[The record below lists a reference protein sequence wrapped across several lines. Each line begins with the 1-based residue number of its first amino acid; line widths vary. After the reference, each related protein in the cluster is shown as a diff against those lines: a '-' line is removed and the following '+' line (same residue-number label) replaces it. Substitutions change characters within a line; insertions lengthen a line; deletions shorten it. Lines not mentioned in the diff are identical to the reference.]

1 VRTLSRARA
10 VRRAAGA
17 GLSLALAAAALAACS
32 AGPEPSAAAGSAV
45 SRADARTAV
54 ASGADCLA
62 PQVLTALGFD
72 GDAYTGATAHPDA
85 PAAEPLPDDFTA
97 VSALLC
103 STGETLTDGAGRWA
117 AVTASRLEGDVAPLV
132 EALAATGTPV
142 ARASAGDTAGDSAGS
157 CAEGAPRSDLWLVD
171 ALGAAVRVAL
181 PGEGCGRLPRAVA
194 DGLAELDAVDVEHYP
209 VELVDPR
216 ATASP
221 TAG

>member
-1 VRTLSRARA
+1 VL
-10 VRRAAGA
+10 AGF
-17 GLSLALAAAALAACS
+17 ALAACS
-32 AGPEPSAAAGSAV
+32 AGGEPSAAADSAV
-45 SRADARTAV
+45 SPADARTAV

-85 PAAEPLPDDFTA
+85 PAAEPVPGDFTA
-97 VSALLC
+97 VSAVLC

-117 AVTASRLEGDVAPLV
+117 AVTASRLEGDVALLV
-132 EALAATGTPV
+132 EALAGTP
-142 ARASAGDTAGDSAGS
+142 AAGASAAA
-157 CAEGAPRSDLWLVD
+157 CADGAIRSDLWLVD

-181 PGEGCGRLPRAVA
+181 PGDGCGRLPRAVA
-194 DGLAELDAVDVEHYP
+194 DGLAELEAVDVEHYP

-221 TAG
+221 TPG